1 MTTLLTVQLDKQYD
15 RDHVGPYVD
24 VDEWRDEPVRHRYIH
39 GGFQG
44 CDTRFSL
51 YFPTEDSY
59 EGRFFQFI
67 SPVPLDECSMQHS
80 SGQRDMIGFSIR
92 SGAYFLETNSGGDAP
107 STPGDGSDPSY
118 ASYRASAACASLSR
132 DLAAL
137 VYPNR
142 HDRPYGYVY
151 GGSGG
156 AYRTVAA
163 AENTTGVWDGF
174 VPFVMGCPMSIPSA
188 FSVTTLA
195 ARVLTGKFAGI
206 VDALDAGGS
215 GDPYAGLSDQEA
227 AVLREATL
235 MGVPQ
240 RSWFSY
246 ANHTSTAFTNIY
258 TVMRMVDP
266 TYFDDFWNK
275 PGYEGYEQDPL
286 FRDVRRRG
294 RVTVAGMVTERE
306 AVAEQLMRP
315 RREGDKSG
323 VNHAFEPK
331 SFGAER
337 IVGFRVDPVP
347 EDQPLGVDALVRTG
361 ACKGREFHMDAM
373 RAGIMLFGNDVGDN
387 PPELPV
393 GTVIDYDNSGYL
405 AMQAY
410 HRHQVPPKELGYVGW
425 DQFRDEHGNPIPP
438 QRATLFGPGF
448 LKATGC
454 EESGVTSGRM
464 IAVSSL
470 LDGGADPWQAAWYA
484 KRVRAVNPDNPIRLW
499 YTDNAEHTDDEEQE
513 NPTHIISYV
522 GILQESLLQL
532 ADWVEHG
539 VEPAKD
545 TEYRL
550 EDGQVI
556 VSDTSTSRGGVQPV
570 VTLTANG
577 GDAAHVEV
585 GESVEVRVVA
595 RAQSGSADR
604 GMPLLY
610 RCDWEL
616 DGTERFG
623 VTDCQEPSETLDM
636 TRTCSFDEPGTYF
649 VAAYVSAQRNRFAG
663 TECNRINNVARARIV
678 VE

>member
-1 MTTLLTVQLDKQYD
+1 MNTLLTAKFDKQYD
-15 RDHVGPYVD
+15 KDHTGPYVD
-24 VDEWRDEPVRHRYIH
+24 VDEWRDKPVHHRYIH

-44 CDTRFSL
+44 CDTRFSMYL
-51 YFPTEDSY
+51 PDEESY

-67 SPVPLDECSMQHS
+67 SPVPLDECSTQYA

-92 SGAYFLETNSGGDAP
+92 SGAYFIETNSGGDAP
-107 STPGDGSDPSY
+107 ATPGDDTDPSY
-118 ASYRASAACASLSR
+118 AGYRASAACAAFSR
-132 DLAAL
+132 DIAKL
-137 VYPNR
+137 VYP
-142 HDRPYGYVY
+142 HHEKRPYGYVY

-163 AENTTGVWDGF
+163 AENTKGVWDGF
-174 VPFVMGCPMSIPSA
+174 VPFVMGCPVAIPSA
-188 FSVTTLA
+188 FSITTLA
-195 ARVLTGKFAGI
+195 ARVLADKFPKI
-206 VDALDAGGS
+206 VDALDIGGS
-215 GDPYAGLSDQEA
+215 GDPYAELNEQES

-258 TVMRMVDP
+258 AVMRMVDP
-266 TYFDDFWNK
+266 GYFNDFWNT
-275 PGYEGYEQDPL
+275 PGYEGYEKDQL
-286 FRDVRRRG
+286 FCDARRQG
-294 RVTVAGMVTERE
+294 RVTVRGMVTERE
-306 AVAEQLMRP
+306 AVAEGLIRP

-323 VNHAFEPK
+323 VNHAFETK
-331 SFGAER
+331 AFGPDR
-337 IVGFRVDPVP
+337 IVGFRIEPVP
-347 EDQPLGVDALVRTG
+347 EDQPFGVDARVVNGEL
-361 ACKGREFHMDAM
+361 AGREFHIDAM
-373 RAGIMLFGNDVGDN
+373 RHGIMLFGNDVGEN
-387 PPELPV
+387 PPNIAD

-425 DQFRDEHGNPIPP
+425 DQFRDEHGDPIPP
-438 QRATLFGPGF
+438 QRPVLFGPSF

-454 EESGVTSGRM
+454 EESGVTNGRM
-464 IAVSSL
+464 ITVSSL
-470 LDGGADPWQAAWYA
+470 LDAGADPWQAAWYTD
-484 KRVRAVNPDNPIRLW
+484 RVRAVNPDNPIRLW

-522 GILQESLLQL
+522 GILQEALLQL
-532 ADWVEHG
+532 AEWVEHG

-545 TEYRL
+545 TEYKL

-570 VTLTANG
+570 VSLAANG
-577 GDAAHVEV
+577 GACTYVKP
-585 GESVEVRVVA
+585 GELVDVHVVA
-595 RAQSGSADR
+595 RVQDGSVQR

-616 DGTERFG
+616 DGTEQFG
-623 VTDCQEPSETLDM
+623 VTDMQEPSTVLDM
-636 TRTCSFDEPGTYF
+636 HRTCSFDKPGTYF
-649 VAAYVSAQRNRFAG
+649 VAAYVSAQRVQFVG
-663 TECNRINNVARARIV
+663 TECNRVNNVARARIV